1 MNMNMNIQEPPL
13 NCLLITHNNILQCFI
28 KKQRV
33 ILGQENDERK
43 IRFKNCAILC
53 LTLNLT
59 DNNFIIELVYNGQLS
74 EDEKRNVSE
83 ERPYY
88 VTLKTS
94 IISEGLY
101 VPFVPIEGRISDKTR
116 ALNLLSNDL
125 TDLKTKFKTDTIKF
139 YIVRHGQAE
148 HNEKKWNKAGLSLE
162 LDTTITEEGAR
173 QAYYS
178 ARALTGILED
188 ETIDIVCASDLQRTR
203 QTVLPFISQF
213 DIVSQKIVIVPCA
226 NELNNSGNDGDCYE
240 KSSNSSLL
248 GSKSSRENYPACT
261 PETCPSIKSQ
271 DGNINID
278 WSLYSLFYD
287 NKMRSYPNL
296 TDKPNCKDTNMVS
309 MTVFY
314 LLYYEEARLEHQK
327 KSIIEVYDEDDKDDK
342 DDDKRVWKTFSGGSR
357 KQKKKVKLSRKNK
370 LVKNRVTKKRRKQ
383 KYRK

>member
-1 MNMNMNIQEPPL
+1 MNMNIQEPPL

-28 KKQRV
+28 EKQRF
-33 ILGQENDERK
+33 ILGRQNDERK

-59 DNNFIIELVYNGQLS
+59 DNNFIIELVYDGLLS
-74 EDEKRNVSE
+74 EDETRKVSE

-88 VTLKTS
+88 VTPKTQ
-94 IISEGLY
+94 INSEGLY
-101 VPFVPIEGRISDKTR
+101 VPFVPIEGRISDETR
-116 ALNLLSNDL
+116 ALNLLPNDL

-173 QAYYS
+173 QATAS
-178 ARALTGILED
+178 AEALKAILRE
-188 ETIDIVCASDLQRTR
+188 ETTIDIVCVSDLQRTR
-203 QTVLPFISQF
+203 QTALRFFQILDMS
-213 DIVSQKIVIVPCA
+213 IYSHKMVIIPCT
-226 NELNNSGNDGDCYE
+226 NELNKSGNNGDCYE
-240 KSSNSSLL
+240 KSSGSSIF

-261 PETCPSIKSQ
+261 PDTCLKINLQ
-271 DGNINID
+271 EGGVNIDIDID

-287 NKMRSYPNL
+287 KKMRSYPNL
-296 TDKPNCKDTNMVS
+296 TDKPNCKDTNMIS

-314 LLYYEEARLEHQK
+314 LLYYGIDRPETQTNFGVNNEGGW
-327 KSIIEVYDEDDKDDK
+327 KS
-342 DDDKRVWKTFSGGSR
+342 FAGGSR
-357 KQKKKVKLSRKNK
+357 KQKKKVKISHKNK
-370 LVKNRVTKKRRKQ
+370 LVKNRVTKKRRKMK

>member
-1 MNMNMNIQEPPL
+1 MNPNKAL
-13 NCLLITHNNILQCFI
+13 NCLLITHNSILQCFI
-28 KKQRV
+28 EKQRV
-33 ILGQENDERK
+33 ILGLQNDERK

-59 DNNFIIELVYNGQLS
+59 SYNFTIELVYDGQLS
-74 EDEKRNVSE
+74 EDENRKVSE

-88 VTLKTS
+88 VTLKTQ
-94 IISEGLY
+94 IYQGYEGLY
-101 VPFVPIEGRISDKTR
+101 VPFEPIQGRISDETKV
-116 ALNLLSNDL
+116 LNLLPNDL
-125 TDLKTKFKTDTIKF
+125 DELKTKYNTDIIKF

-148 HNEKKWNKAGLSLE
+148 HNEKKWNKAGFSLK
-162 LDTTITEEGAR
+162 LDTNITEAGAR
-173 QAYYS
+173 QAYFS

-314 LLYYEEARLEHQK
+314 LLNYGIETSEETSRISSLKSQSVNSEYEDPNVLH
-327 KSIIEVYDEDDKDDK
+327 I
-342 DDDKRVWKTFSGGSR
+342 GGSI
-357 KQKKKVKLSRKNK
+357 KKKKKVRLSRKNK
-370 LVKNRVTKKRRKQ
+370 LVKKRFTKRRRKQ

>member
-1 MNMNMNIQEPPL
+1 MNTNKAL

-28 KKQRV
+28 EKQRL
-33 ILGQENDERK
+33 ILGLQNDERK

-59 DNNFIIELVYNGQLS
+59 SYNFTIELIYDGLLS
-74 EDEKRNVSE
+74 EDEERNVSE

-88 VTLKTS
+88 VTFKTQ
-94 IISEGLY
+94 IYQGNEALY
-101 VPFVPIEGRISDKTR
+101 VPFEPIQGVISDKTKE
-116 ALNLLSNDL
+116 LNLLPIDL
-125 TDLKTKFKTDTIKF
+125 SQLKDKFETDTIKF

-148 HNEKKWNKAGLSLE
+148 HNEKKCNMAGCSLK
-162 LDTTITEEGAR
+162 LDTDITEEGAR

-213 DIVSQKIVIVPCA
+213 DIVSPKIVIIPCI

-271 DGNINID
+271 DGDINID

-314 LLYYEEARLEHQK
+314 LLNYV
-327 KSIIEVYDEDDKDDK
+327 IEPSKETSRVSLLVPQSVNTADDIDDM
-342 DDDKRVWKTFSGGSR
+342 VHIGGSR
-357 KQKKKVKLSRKNK
+357 KQKRKVKLSRKNK
-370 LVKNRVTKKRRKQ
+370 LLKKKVTKRRLKRQ

>member
-1 MNMNMNIQEPPL
+1 MNSNKAL

-28 KKQRV
+28 EKQRL
-33 ILGQENDERK
+33 ILGIKNDERK

-59 DNNFIIELVYNGQLS
+59 SYNFTIELVYDGLLS
-74 EDEKRNVSE
+74 EDEERNVSPQ
-83 ERPYY
+83 RPYY
-88 VTLKTS
+88 VTLKTQ
-94 IISEGLY
+94 IYQGYEGLY
-101 VPFVPIEGRISDKTR
+101 VPFEPIQGIISDKTKE
-116 ALNLLSNDL
+116 LNLLPIDL
-125 TDLKTKFKTDTIKF
+125 SQLKEKYNTDTIKF

-148 HNEKKWNKAGLSLE
+148 HNEKKCNMAGCSLK
-162 LDTTITEEGAR
+162 LDTNITEEGAR

-178 ARALTGILED
+178 ARALRGILED

-314 LLYYEEARLEHQK
+314 LLNYGIEPSEETSRISLLVPQSVNSA
-327 KSIIEVYDEDDKDDK
+327 DDIDDM
-342 DDDKRVWKTFSGGSR
+342 VHIGGSR
-357 KQKKKVKLSRKNK
+357 KQKKNVKLSRKNK
-370 LVKNRVTKKRRKQ
+370 LLKKKVTKKRRKIK

>member
-1 MNMNMNIQEPPL
+1 MNPNEAL

-28 KKQRV
+28 ERQRV
-33 ILGQENDERK
+33 ILGIKNDERK

-59 DNNFIIELVYNGQLS
+59 SYNFTIELVYDGQLS
-74 EDEKRNVSE
+74 EDEERNVSE

-88 VTLKTS
+88 VTLKTQ
-94 IISEGLY
+94 IYQGYEGLY
-101 VPFVPIEGRISDKTR
+101 EKFKPIQGNISDKTR
-116 ALNLLSNDL
+116 ALNLLPNDL
-125 TDLKTKFKTDTIKF
+125 DELKTKYNTDIIKF

-148 HNEKKWNKAGLSLE
+148 HNEKKCNMAGCSLK
-162 LDTTITEEGAR
+162 LDTNITEEGAR

-178 ARALTGILED
+178 ARTLTGILED